1 VLAAVGAIGL
11 VLAPVYLLR
20 MFQGA
25 MYGEPVGARPS
36 GDIQAGQLALI
47 TPLVVLMFA
56 IGLYPY
62 ALTQLMTSVGQVG
75 LYR

>member
-1 VLAAVGAIGL
+1 M
-11 VLAPVYLLR
+11 LR

-25 MYGEPVGARPS
+25 MHGEPVGPRPS
-36 GDIQAGQLALI
+36 GDIQAGQLALVA
-47 TPLVVLMFA
+47 PLIVLMFA

-62 ALTQLMTSVGQVG
+62 ALTQLMTSVAQVG

>member
-1 VLAAVGAIGL
+1 
-11 VLAPVYLLR
+11 
-20 MFQGA
+20 
-25 MYGEPVGARPS
+25 
-36 GDIQAGQLALI
+36 
-47 TPLVVLMFA
+47 MFA

>member
-1 VLAAVGAIGL
+1 
-11 VLAPVYLLR
+11 

-25 MYGEPVGARPS
+25 MYGEPAGPRPS

-47 TPLVVLMFA
+47 TPLVLLMFA